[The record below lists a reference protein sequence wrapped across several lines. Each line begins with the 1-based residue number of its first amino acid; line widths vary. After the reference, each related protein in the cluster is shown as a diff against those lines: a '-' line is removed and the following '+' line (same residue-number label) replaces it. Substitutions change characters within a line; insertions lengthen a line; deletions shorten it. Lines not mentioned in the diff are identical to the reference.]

1 MWSEYSMDTRQV
13 IRRATILWMV
23 FGCFCVALVSG
34 APGERIASAWDTIRN
49 VEISG
54 DQVVW
59 AQGSGVIFLFRPYRI
74 VRYDIPRKELVNV
87 TAQDEKY
94 VSYLEPSVSAAR
106 IIWRNGE
113 YLGGQVSLL
122 DIPSNMS
129 MVLTSEN
136 ADQPRISGEYVAW
149 ENIGNYQMEFEPG
162 EIVLDAPPRIRN
174 ITYLDLPSLTVRNL
188 RTGEEHRIPLHSHT
202 NDRTLSLD
210 GSLLAWDDPVNGTW
224 RVFLHEF
231 GTDSTRQVTDGPRS
245 QRAPHISGDWMVWE
259 DIRNNGD
266 IVLQHLPTGTVKSI
280 AEGLETQ
287 VSPRISGDRV
297 IWLEGTGENRTIR
310 LYDLFTGETIA
321 VANISSWKADCQ
333 ISWDRVVYL
342 THNKSTHQDEV
353 YLVTLPARK
362 VAEIPPTTTVLRTT
376 TIPTPG
382 FTAIVALAGIA
393 MILGVRRWRRLR
405 P

>member
-1 MWSEYSMDTRQV
+1 MEKRMLLRRV
-13 IRRATILWMV
+13 ILLCVILA
-23 FGCFCVALVSG
+23 CFCVPLVTG
-34 APGERIASAWDTIRN
+34 ATEERIATAWDTIRD

-54 DQVVW
+54 DQVVL
-59 AQGSGVIFLFRPYRI
+59 AQGSGVMFLFRPYRI

-94 VSYLEPSVSAAR
+94 VSYSEPSVSAAR

-113 YLGGQVSLL
+113 LIGGQVSLQ
-122 DIPSNMS
+122 DITTNMS
-129 MVLTSEN
+129 RILTSEN

-149 ENIGNYQMEFEPG
+149 ETVGNYQMEFEPG

-174 ITYLDLPSLTVRNL
+174 ITYLDPPSLTVRNL
-188 RTGEEHRIPLHSHT
+188 RTGEEHRIPLHSHAE
-202 NDRTLSLD
+202 DRTLSLD

-224 RVFLHEF
+224 QIFLHEF
-231 GTDSTRQVTDGPRS
+231 GNNVTWQLTDGPGSLRS
-245 QRAPHISGDWMVWE
+245 PHISGDWVAWQ
-259 DIRNNGD
+259 DTGNSGD
-266 IVLQHLPTGTVKSI
+266 IVLHHLLSGTVKSI
-280 AEGLETQ
+280 AEGPETQ
-287 VSPRISGDRV
+287 GSPRISGDRV
-297 IWLEGTGENRTIR
+297 IWLEGKGENWTIR
-310 LYDLFTGETIA
+310 HYDISTGETTM
-321 VANISSWKADCQ
+321 VAKIFSWKAECW
-333 ISWDRVVYL
+333 ISGEHVVYL
-342 THNKSTHQDEV
+342 TQNVSTHQDEV